1 MEPPTPFSTKS
12 FSKEIKTNK
21 ININL
26 SSSEDILSLSTEI
39 NNKKYRLT
47 VSINELKNSQIFF
60 NQFSSPEQII
70 TALSKIITS
79 SNNIEIKDK
88 EIIIKFN
95 NFLEEEISLKIPEEI
110 CNIELLYINLKKL
123 QIENEN
129 LKNIII
135 NNGINNNENPKKG
148 INKNSESCIKNSEIL
163 KDDED
168 IMIKNWINNN
178 KPLSFDLI
186 YKATRDGDD
195 VKDFHKLCDEI
206 SPLLTIVRAKNG
218 NRFGG
223 YASVALT
230 KNASDQAIND
240 PNAFVFSIDKKY
252 KYNTNNPSSAIRS
265 VTSRGPCFG
274 DSCPFYIGN
283 KFLTNNSSY
292 SNPKNDYNCP
302 PYVLTGAEYFTV
314 DELEVYKVNFI

>member
-1 MEPPTPFSTKS
+1 MEPPTPFSTKT

-60 NQFSSPEQII
+60 KQFSSPEQII

-79 SNNIEIKDK
+79 SNNIEIKEN
-88 EIIIKFN
+88 EIIIKFK

-110 CNIELLYINLKKL
+110 YNIELLYLNLKKL

-135 NNGINNNENPKKG
+135 NNVPNKNE
-148 INKNSESCIKNSEIL
+148 INKKSENRIKNSVIL

-168 IMIKNWINNN
+168 VMIKNWINNN

-206 SPLLTIVRAKNG
+206 SPTLTIVRAKNG

-223 YASVALT
+223 YTSCALT
-230 KNASDQAIND
+230 KNSSDQAIND
-240 PNAFVFSIDKKY
+240 PSAFVFSIDKKY
-252 KYNTNNPSSAIRS
+252 KYNTNNPSYAIRS
-265 VTSRGPCFG
+265 ITSRGPCFG
-274 DSCPFYIGN
+274 SNCPFYIGN

-292 SNPKNDYNCP
+292 SNPSNDYNCP

>member
-12 FSKEIKTNK
+12 FSKEIKGNK

-26 SSSEDILSLSTEI
+26 SSSKDILSLSTEI

-47 VSINELKNSQIFF
+47 LSIIELKNSQIFF
-60 NQFSSPEQII
+60 NQFSSHEQII
-70 TALSKIITS
+70 IALSKIITS
-79 SNNIEIKDK
+79 SNNIEIKEN
-88 EIIIKFN
+88 EIIIKFK

-110 CNIELLYINLKKL
+110 YNIELLYLNLKKL

-135 NNGINNNENPKKG
+135 NNVPNKNE
-148 INKNSESCIKNSEIL
+148 INKKSENRIKNSVIL

-168 IMIKNWINNN
+168 VMIKNWINNN

-206 SPLLTIVRAKNG
+206 SPSLTIVRAKNG

-223 YASVALT
+223 YTSCALT
-230 KNASDQAIND
+230 KNSSDQAIND
-240 PNAFVFSIDKKY
+240 PSAFVFSIDKKY
-252 KYNTNNPSSAIRS
+252 KFNTNNPSYAIRS
-265 VTSRGPCFG
+265 ITSRGPCFG
-274 DSCPFYIGN
+274 DNCPFYIGN

-292 SNPKNDYNCP
+292 SNPSNDYNCP
-302 PYVLTGAEYFTV
+302 PYVLTGAKYFIV

>member
-1 MEPPTPFSTKS
+1 MEPPIPFSTKT
-12 FSKEIKTNK
+12 FPKEIKDNK

-47 VSINELKNSQIFF
+47 ISINELKNSQIFF
-60 NQFSSPEQII
+60 KQFSSPEQII

-79 SNNIEIKDK
+79 SNNIEIKEN
-88 EIIIKFN
+88 EIIIKFK

-110 CNIELLYINLKKL
+110 YNIELLYLNLKKL

-135 NNGINNNENPKKG
+135 NNVPNKNE
-148 INKNSESCIKNSEIL
+148 INKKSENRIKNSVIL

-168 IMIKNWINNN
+168 VMIKNWINNN

-206 SPLLTIVRAKNG
+206 SPTLTIVRAKNG

-223 YASVALT
+223 YTSCALT
-230 KNASDQAIND
+230 KNSSDQAIND
-240 PNAFVFSIDKKY
+240 PSAFVFSIDKKY
-252 KYNTNNPSSAIRS
+252 KYNTNNPSYAIRS
-265 VTSRGPCFG
+265 LTDRGPCFG
-274 DSCPFYIGN
+274 SNCPFYIGN

-292 SNPKNDYNCP
+292 SNPSNDYNCP

>member
-1 MEPPTPFSTKS
+1 MEPPTPFSTKT
-12 FSKEIKTNK
+12 FPKEIKANK

-60 NQFSSPEQII
+60 KQFSSPEQII

-79 SNNIEIKDK
+79 SNNIEIKEN
-88 EIIIKFN
+88 EIIIKFK

-110 CNIELLYINLKKL
+110 YNIELLYLNLKKL

-135 NNGINNNENPKKG
+135 NNVPNKNE
-148 INKNSESCIKNSEIL
+148 INKKSENRIKNSVIL

-168 IMIKNWINNN
+168 VMIKNWINNN

-206 SPLLTIVRAKNG
+206 SPTLTIVRAKNG

-223 YASVALT
+223 YTSCALT
-230 KNASDQAIND
+230 KNSSDQAIND
-240 PNAFVFSIDKKY
+240 PSAFVFSIDKKY
-252 KYNTNNPSSAIRS
+252 KYNTNNPSYAIRS
-265 VTSRGPCFG
+265 RTDRGPCFG
-274 DSCPFYIGN
+274 SNCPFFIGN

-292 SNPKNDYNCP
+292 SNPSNDYNCP

>member
-60 NQFSSPEQII
+60 KQFSSPEQII

-135 NNGINNNENPKKG
+135 NNDINNNENPKKG

-168 IMIKNWINNN
+168 IMIKNWINN

-186 YKATRDGDD
+186 YKATRDGDN
-195 VKDFHKLCDEI
+195 VKDFHKLCDKK
-206 SPLLTIVRAKNG
+206 SPTLTIVRAK
-218 NRFGG
+218 
-223 YASVALT
+223 
-230 KNASDQAIND
+230 K
-240 PNAFVFSIDKKY
+240 
-252 KYNTNNPSSAIRS
+252 
-265 VTSRGPCFG
+265 
-274 DSCPFYIGN
+274 
-283 KFLTNNSSY
+283 KFLRSS
-292 SNPKNDYNCP
+292 NK
-302 PYVLTGAEYFTV
+302 
-314 DELEVYKVNFI
+314 